1 MLHGIPDFCQAPHQ
15 CIAGRLV
22 LGLEKGVGR
31 NRARDVQDW
40 QTNPLTPEEKRRYAR
55 AMQDQRAAY
64 GLTDRL
70 RTDRKG
76 LQEYLERR
84 RAEDARARGWG

>member
-1 MLHGIPDFCQAPHQ
+1 MVRPRQ
-15 CIAGRLV
+15 V
-22 LGLEKGVGR
+22 
-31 NRARDVQDW
+31 NDW
-40 QTNPLTPEEKRRYAR
+40 QTDPLTREEKRRYAIKMQAER
-55 AMQDQRAAY
+55 AKH
-64 GLTDRL
+64 GLTDGL

>member
-1 MLHGIPDFCQAPHQ
+1 MGVKPWQ
-15 CIAGRLV
+15 V
-22 LGLEKGVGR
+22 L
-31 NRARDVQDW
+31 DW
-40 QTNPLTPEEKRRYAR
+40 QTNPLTPEEKRQYALKIQAENAR
-55 AMQDQRAAY
+55 H
-64 GLTDRL
+64 GLTDGL

>member
-1 MLHGIPDFCQAPHQ
+1 MVRPRQ
-15 CIAGRLV
+15 V
-22 LGLEKGVGR
+22 
-31 NRARDVQDW
+31 NDW
-40 QTNPLTPEEKRRYAR
+40 QTNPLTREEKRRYAIKMQAER
-55 AMQDQRAAY
+55 ARH
-64 GLTDRL
+64 GLTDGL

>member
-1 MLHGIPDFCQAPHQ
+1 MVRPRQ
-15 CIAGRLV
+15 V
-22 LGLEKGVGR
+22 
-31 NRARDVQDW
+31 NDW
-40 QTNPLTPEEKRRYAR
+40 QTDPLTREEKRRYAIKMQAER
-55 AMQDQRAAY
+55 ARH
-64 GLTDRL
+64 GLTDGL